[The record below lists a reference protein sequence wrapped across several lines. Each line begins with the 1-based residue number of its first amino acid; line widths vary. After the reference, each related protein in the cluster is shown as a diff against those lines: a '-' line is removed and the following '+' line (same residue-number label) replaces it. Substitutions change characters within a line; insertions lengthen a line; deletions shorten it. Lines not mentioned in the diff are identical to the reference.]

1 MANCLQSA
9 CTFAAQLVNLGVQTS
24 NNVRRLVDR
33 SAELGSLAL
42 PPANAVDLSGP
53 SAHLGVDLVT
63 QLALGTR
70 WNRLHDEFHAACLAH
85 PVLFG
90 AMLSEVAPLPITTGK
105 AVLVKEAHVSRV
117 QSWDLCCSRA
127 VSAVPTLLG

>member
-1 MANCLQSA
+1 MANCLQPA
-9 CTFAAQLVNLGVQTS
+9 LTFAAQLVDFAVQTS

-42 PPANAVDLSGP
+42 PSANAVALSGP
-53 SAHLGVDLVT
+53 SAYLGVDLLT

-70 WNRLHDEFHAACLAH
+70 WNCLHDEFHAACLAH
-85 PVLFG
+85 PVLLG
-90 AMLSEVAPLPITTGK
+90 AVLSEVAPLPVATGE

-117 QSWDLCCSRA
+117 KSWDLCCSQA
-127 VSAVPTLLG
+127 VSVVSALLG